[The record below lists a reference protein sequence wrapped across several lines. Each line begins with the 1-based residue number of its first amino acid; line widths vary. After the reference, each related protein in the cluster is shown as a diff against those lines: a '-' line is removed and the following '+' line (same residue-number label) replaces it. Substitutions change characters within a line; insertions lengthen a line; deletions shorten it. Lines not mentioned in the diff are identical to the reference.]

1 MELSKRMNKVIVE
14 VILDKIIIININNEN
29 NELILFPKIKL
40 YASFLADLKDSL
52 MD

>member
-29 NELILFPKIKL
+29 NELILLSKNQALCF
-40 YASFLADLKDSL
+40 FFG
-52 MD
+52 